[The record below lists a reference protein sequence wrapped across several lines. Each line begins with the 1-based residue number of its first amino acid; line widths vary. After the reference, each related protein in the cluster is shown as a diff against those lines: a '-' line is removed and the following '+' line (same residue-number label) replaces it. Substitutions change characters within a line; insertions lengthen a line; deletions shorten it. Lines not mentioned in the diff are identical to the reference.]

1 MAFWAFSTFKA
12 LHGIATSKFHYQT
25 HSLVSQILMKQKMG
39 SSCIGKESDR
49 EIKNTGFIAHDIK
62 PNFYFFS
69 ANNTVEHEGKSMT
82 APGTENLKIT
92 ASGEE
97 TNPQ

>member
-1 MAFWAFSTFKA
+1 M
-12 LHGIATSKFHYQT
+12 
-25 HSLVSQILMKQKMG
+25 V
-39 SSCIGKESDR
+39 GKESGR
-49 EIKNTGFIAHDIK
+49 EIKNTGFIAHKVK
-62 PNFYFFS
+62 PNFFFS
-69 ANNTVEHEGKSMT
+69 SNNNVEHEGKSMI